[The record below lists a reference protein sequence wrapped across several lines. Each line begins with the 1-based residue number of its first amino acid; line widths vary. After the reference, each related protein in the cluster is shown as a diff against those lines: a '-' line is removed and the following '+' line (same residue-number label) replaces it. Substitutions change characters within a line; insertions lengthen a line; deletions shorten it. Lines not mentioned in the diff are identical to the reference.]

1 MLENDFSMPN
11 PNNKVAE
18 EIIQK
23 AMLYRNDL
31 QRIMG
36 TEATGR
42 NFQIRAE
49 GNSSLSIQLARNDGK
64 SQDLRRLLAP
74 GYKFIRSTDM
84 TGTMGIDRQH
94 MEIFVNP
101 QVSSERGFVLSLLHE
116 IGESYLPPPV
126 LPEPRVSQIP
136 TMLFLLGRLAAA
148 TVTQRVK
155 EKITGNNTTTGKI
168 SQQLERVSLLPEWMY
183 ESYMSGR
190 AKTERGA
197 WAYALKQSRKLE
209 KGGYNVLA
217 GFENVADVKEY
228 INCSLL
234 SYELARLQTL
244 MKKKGDAA
252 LENYQPRFIHQS
264 PKKNVI

>member
-1 MLENDFSMPN
+1 ML
-11 PNNKVAE
+11 
-18 EIIQK
+18 
-23 AMLYRNDL
+23 
-31 QRIMG
+31 
-36 TEATGR
+36 
-42 NFQIRAE
+42 
-49 GNSSLSIQLARNDGK
+49 
-64 SQDLRRLLAP
+64 
-74 GYKFIRSTDM
+74 
-84 TGTMGIDRQH
+84 
-94 MEIFVNP
+94 
-101 QVSSERGFVLSLLHE
+101 VSSNANGLGFTNGTTSISNGATLHL
-116 IGESYLPPPV
+116 GGLTQQQGTV
-126 LPEPRVSQIP
+126 NMNGGTLQNG
-136 TMLFLLGRLAAA
+136 FLTNTALVGAS
-148 TVTQRVK
+148 
-155 EKITGNNTTTGKI
+155 GNNTTTGKI